1 MAENREGVG
10 VDRLSSL
17 GLVIVVASVTRDV
30 TSCLVVSLAGR
41 SACVT
46 LDWLLRTG
54 WLCVDC

>member
-30 TSCLVVSLAGR
+30 FCYVMSSCLI
-41 SACVT
+41 
-46 LDWLLRTG
+46 G
-54 WLCVDC
+54 WSFCLCYA